1 MSVNDL
7 MIEKSIASSEKLFR
21 VIRNMQSTYQVV
33 AIIIGLP
40 ARYIV
45 TRSWSI
51 VINWSEAIHDTLAP
65 V

>member
-7 MIEKSIASSEKLFR
+7 MIEKSIALSKKLIC
-21 VIRNMQSTYQVV
+21 VIHMQSTYQVV

-51 VINWSEAIHDTLAP
+51 VINWSEAIRDTLAP
-65 V
+65 M